1 MIAGAGSRSSRGR
14 RSFTRGVEV
23 VVAFFFL
30 MNGGRRLLQLVQL
43 RRAVRPLSLREE
55 VKATF
60 RPLRTRVGAVRV
72 AGGGVGGTRRPQD
85 PGLRALGGRT
95 HLDPGIS
102 ARRKHSE
109 GGERRTPARGLLFL

>member
-14 RSFTRGVEV
+14 RSFTKRGGGCCCL
-23 VVAFFFL
+23 FFFFPYEWRAAATAAA
-30 MNGGRRLLQLVQL
+30 GSAA
-43 RRAVRPLSLREE
+43 RAVPPPSLREE

-60 RPLRTRVGAVRV
+60 RPLRTRVGTVRV

-85 PGLRALGGRT
+85 PGLRAGWGRT

-109 GGERRTPARGLLFL
+109 GGGTKDSC